1 MKINSKWIRINYD
14 TSIFHYKKIDLNE
27 FKKNIKMIKNVQISE
42 KKFKY
47 FINPSEN
54 NIKFINELKKNDVI
68 KNISFEIIS
77 KKTNLDKLNLSI
89 MNIAKLLN

>member
-1 MKINSKWIRINYD
+1 
-14 TSIFHYKKIDLNE
+14 
-27 FKKNIKMIKNVQISE
+27 MIKNVQISE